1 MQRPDTALRKIFLA
15 IGALL
20 VWFAL
25 LSQFYLTIANR
36 TTSIGE
42 AVIRYFSFLTILTN
56 GLVAIA
62 LTALLLEPKSAWGR
76 WFGHASTLT
85 ALAVY
90 ITVVG
95 LIYNLILRQLW
106 NPQGLQ
112 QLVDELLHSVIPA
125 LFVLFWLLFV
135 PQERMPWISIFS
147 WMLFPLCYCIFCLGR
162 GALVGYYPYP
172 FLDVGVLGYHDVFVH
187 IGGLIA
193 LFFGL
198 ALVFVG
204 ITKLLTPR
212 LRK

>member
-1 MQRPDTALRKIFLA
+1 MQRADTALRKTFLA
-15 IGALL
+15 IGALV

-25 LSQFYLTIANR
+25 ISQFYLAIANR
-36 TTSIGE
+36 TSSIVE
-42 AVIRYFSFLTILTN
+42 AVIRYFSFFTILAN
-56 GLVAIA
+56 GLVGVA
-62 LTALLLEPKSAWGR
+62 LWALLVEPKSAWGR
-76 WFGHASTLT
+76 WFGRASTLT

-112 QLVDELLHSVIPA
+112 QLVDELLHSVIPT

-135 PQERMPWISIFS
+135 PQERMRWVSILS
-147 WMLFPLCYCIFCLGR
+147 WMVFPLCYCVYCLGR
-162 GALVGYYPYP
+162 GVMVGYYPYP
-172 FLDVGVLGYHDVFVH
+172 FLDVTVLGYHNVLLN

-204 ITKLLTPR
+204 IIKLQAPR